1 MIHKHARL
9 FAIKEVIITSEV
21 RSQDDLRHAL
31 RKRGFRVTQSTL
43 SRDLKELGVG
53 WVTTGGGGKYVFQ
66 PVTSETEILRPFVG
80 SQVLS
85 MNANESVIVIRTLP
99 ACANVIAEFID
110 TLRNDDIIGTL
121 AGDNT
126 LLIIPQ
132 SHKKTKHIM
141 EFLQAKLIEG
151 RQ

>member
-1 MIHKHARL
+1 MIDKHARQY
-9 FAIKEVIITSEV
+9 AIKEVIISTEV
-21 RSQDDLRHAL
+21 SSQDDLRHAL
-31 RKRGFRVTQSTL
+31 RKRGFHVTQSTL

-53 WVTTGGGGKYVFQ
+53 WVTSGERGRYVFQ
-66 PVTSETEILRPFVG
+66 PAASETAILRPFVG

-85 MNANESVIVIRTLP
+85 MNANESAIVIRTLP
-99 ACANVIAEFID
+99 ACANVVAEFVD
-110 TLRNDDIIGTL
+110 SLRNTDIIGTI

-141 EFLQAKLIEG
+141 EFLKAKLIEG
-151 RQ
+151 HQ